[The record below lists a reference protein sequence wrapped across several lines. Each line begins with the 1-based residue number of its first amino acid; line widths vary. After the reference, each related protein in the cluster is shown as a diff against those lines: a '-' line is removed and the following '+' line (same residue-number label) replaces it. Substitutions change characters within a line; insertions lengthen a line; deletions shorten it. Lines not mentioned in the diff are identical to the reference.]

1 MKNILSR
8 IIENIRERKYQ
19 KVNEFNKTL
28 EFDAIKYFDITEING
43 SRFLRISI
51 RSVNG
56 ISLEDIL
63 IPIEQLK
70 DISVTLE
77 YLRKKFIESHKKL
90 KYE

>member
-1 MKNILSR
+1 MGNIISKFF
-8 IIENIRERKYQ
+8 ETFKEKKEQ
-19 KVNEFNKTL
+19 KVFEFNKKL

-51 RSVNG
+51 PNINEIG
-56 ISLEDIL
+56 FGDIL

-70 DISVTLE
+70 DISITLE

-90 KYE
+90 